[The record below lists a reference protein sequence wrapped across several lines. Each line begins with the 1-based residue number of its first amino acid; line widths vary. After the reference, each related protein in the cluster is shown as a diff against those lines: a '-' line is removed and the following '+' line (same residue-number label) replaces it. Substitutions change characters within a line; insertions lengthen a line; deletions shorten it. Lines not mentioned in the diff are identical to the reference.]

1 MQGRRPNKKLHLKT
15 GEWVEV
21 RSQTEILASLDEHGR
36 FDNLPFM
43 PEMLQYCGQKLR
55 VFKRADK
62 TCDPAHEPWSIR
74 RMTDSVHLEGA
85 RCDGAGHG
93 GCQAGC
99 LIFWKEEWLKRA
111 DNHIAIADG
120 SERLNYVPVAGNSL
134 CTTDVLFSASHVD
147 HPGEETTYSCQATEL
162 RSFTTEMASWDPR
175 QYVRDLLSGNLASG
189 FSGDSAANRALEL
202 VLGSIR
208 LLRALIISFFNLIPA
223 RVSGA
228 PYPFVAG
235 TLEKTPSETL
245 NLQDGE
251 VVQILSKEEIMGTLN
266 RYHRNRGML
275 FDGEMLSYCGGIYK
289 VLRRVRRIIDERTG
303 KLLDMKH
310 PCIVLDGVICQSE
323 YHRFCPRAIYPYW
336 RENWL
341 KRMSDVPRPSL
352 GDRPPDSLESS

>member
-1 MQGRRPNKKLHLKT
+1 MQGRHPNKKLHLRA

-21 RSQTEILASLDEHGR
+21 RSQAEILASLDEHGR

-43 PEMLQYCGQKLR
+43 PEMLQYCGQRLR
-55 VFKRADK
+55 VSKRADK

-99 LIFWKEEWLKRA
+99 LIFWNEEWLKRA
-111 DNHIAIADG
+111 DDRVVMVEDSG
-120 SERLNYVPVAGNSL
+120 RPSGVLTAGNGACTVGSL
-134 CTTDVLFSASHVD
+134 LSASHVE
-147 HPGEETTYSCQATEL
+147 HPGKETVYICQATTL
-162 RSFTTEMASWDPR
+162 RDYTTDMNVWDPR
-175 QYVRDLLSGNLASG
+175 QYIRDLRSGNLASG
-189 FSGDSAANRALEL
+189 LASDSPANRVLEL

-208 LLRALIISFFNLIPA
+208 LLRALVIYIFNRLPKKL
-223 RVSGA
+223 SDA

-235 TLEKTPSETL
+235 TPGKTPAETL

-251 VVQILSKEEIMGTLN
+251 LVQVVSKEEIMGTLDE
-266 RYHRNRGML
+266 HLRNRGML
-275 FDGEMLSYCGGIYK
+275 FDAELLPYCGGIYR

-303 KLLDMKH
+303 KMLEMKH
-310 PCIVLDGVICQSE
+310 PCIVLEGVICQSE

-341 KRMSDVPRPSL
+341 RRMADVPCPSST
-352 GDRPPDSLESS
+352 DHPSDILESS